1 MAVLRLCVLAEGL
14 PAGDD
19 PVARV
24 AAELSA
30 DHEVVVALTERRPA
44 GEARLGD
51 ARVVSVEHAGDG
63 FDAAVATSW
72 QTTVHLFGV
81 GAARYVELVQALDF
95 ETVEGWQAERLAAAL
110 ALDLPVD
117 FIAADASVRDAL
129 AEL

>member
-30 DHEVVVALTERRPA
+30 EHDVVMALTERA
-44 GEARLGD
+44 
-51 ARVVSVEHAGDG
+51 VSVPAALGSASVVAVGDVSG
-63 FDAAVATSW
+63 SFDVALATSW
-72 QTTVHLFGV
+72 QTAVHLFGV
-81 GAARYVELVQALDF
+81 DARRYVELVSTLAF
-95 ETVEGWQAERLAAAL
+95 EAMGAWQAERLAAVV

-117 FIAADASVRDAL
+117 FIATDAAI
-129 AEL
+129 